1 MALVHMTELLRRAEE
16 KGIGVGAF
24 NCGNMEMIMG
34 IIRAAEDKDT
44 PIILQIAEGR
54 LGHSPIDLIGPMMVS
69 AAKNAKVD
77 VAVHLDHGKSDEVF
91 RKALDFGFTSVM
103 IDGSSLPLEENI
115 ARTKDVIA
123 LAGEYGADVE
133 AEIGVVGGNEGDGEH
148 KVRYTDPLEAERF
161 AEETKVDA
169 LAVAIGNAHGFYKG
183 VPVLSHETLCEISER
198 VKVPLVLHGGTGISW
213 EDFRNVIR
221 EGIRKV
227 NIATANLNACTMGAR
242 DYLIAAEHPD
252 YFGMNEAMV
261 SATYDNVARHI
272 DVFNM
277 THRL

>member
-1 MALVHMTELLRRAEE
+1 MRDIRRR
-16 KGIGVGAF
+16 
-24 NCGNMEMIMG
+24 N
-34 IIRAAEDKDT
+34 
-44 PIILQIAEGR
+44 
-54 LGHSPIDLIGPMMVS
+54 
-69 AAKNAKVD
+69 
-77 VAVHLDHGKSDEVF
+77 
-91 RKALDFGFTSVM
+91 
-103 IDGSSLPLEENI
+103 
-115 ARTKDVIA
+115 
-123 LAGEYGADVE
+123 
-133 AEIGVVGGNEGDGEH
+133 
-148 KVRYTDPLEAERF
+148 

-261 SATYDNVARHI
+261 SATFNNVARHI

-277 THRL
+277 THLL